1 MNDTRYYKRI
11 INKEQIQSTIL
22 DDVRSL
28 RVYLP
33 PGYNEL
39 SSYPVIYCQ
48 DGEQFFNFGRI
59 ATHATRL
66 ILEEDLEPVI
76 IVGVDVKLSKRTSEY
91 APEGERFE
99 IYKEFFIH
107 ELLPF
112 IEEKYPVRNLV
123 SERII
128 AGDSLGGTVS
138 LHLALDHPNLFQK
151 VISLS
156 GAFLDRTQARIE
168 LEDDLSWLEL
178 YMIIGLQEDVVQT
191 ERATFDFLQANRVT
205 KEILLEK
212 KTKLKYVEKDG
223 EHLWGFWQNELDEI
237 LKYFLKR

>member
-1 MNDTRYYKRI
+1 MSDVQYYKRT
-11 INKEQIQSTIL
+11 INKEKIQSKIL

-33 PGYNEL
+33 SGYNEL

-66 ILEEDLEPVI
+66 ILEEDLDPVI

-99 IYKEFFIH
+99 IYKAFFIQ

-112 IEEKYPVRNLV
+112 IEEKYPVRNHV

-138 LHLALDHPNLFQK
+138 LHIALDHPHLFQK

-168 LEDDLSWLEL
+168 LEGDLSWLEL
-178 YMIIGLQEDVVQT
+178 YMLIGLREDVVKT
-191 ERATFDFLQANRVT
+191 ERDTFDFLQANRVT
-205 KEILLEK
+205 KEILLK
-212 KTKLKYVEKDG
+212 RKTKLKYVEKDG
-223 EHLWGFWQNELDEI
+223 EHLWGFWQNELDDI
-237 LKYFLKR
+237 LKYFLKS

>member
-1 MNDTRYYKRI
+1 MSDVRYYKRT

-112 IEEKYPVRNLV
+112 IEGKYPVRNHK

-138 LHLALDHPNLFQK
+138 LHLALDHPDLFQK

-178 YMIIGLQEDVVQT
+178 YMIIGLQEDVVKT
-191 ERATFDFLQANRVT
+191 ERDTFDFLQANRIT
-205 KEILLEK
+205 KGILLEK

-223 EHLWGFWQNELDEI
+223 EHLWGFWQNELEEI
-237 LKYFLKR
+237 LKYFLKG